1 MPNKRKNI
9 GIIIH
14 RTDESMCQNLL
25 NSLAD
30 VMVPDGYEVIV
41 TVLDNSSSKA
51 ASYNE
56 GMQQINGEI
65 KLYIDES
72 AIIVNKNILKDI
84 VRFFETNPEDK
95 MLGLFGSEMPINGD
109 YSESQNCYG
118 IYGYTHNGEN
128 INLNLG
134 KKAIWKQNVACIDSM
149 FVATSSD
156 IEWDDAV
163 GEEFLIAAQCCRF
176 REKHY
181 GISVPMQ
188 DMPWCAYYKKSS
200 YSEQSKDFEKARLDF
215 FDKYKNIIQPLVSI
229 LITTYNQPVFFKE
242 ALESAL
248 HQDYYNIEI
257 VIGDDSTNTDT
268 KNLMRE
274 YIRKYPQIKYYYH
287 NGPLGGQGLENA
299 KFVLN
304 HSNGSFINY
313 LFHDDLFYPQKI
325 STMMKYMVRDFNEQI
340 GMISSA
346 RNLID
351 ENGVVQGQI
360 NPWQPID
367 NEVLNGMEMAE
378 KILYSSQNYIGELTT
393 VLLRKKLLKQNNG
406 EYLMGC
412 FNGVRDKANGDVATW
427 LDVARQG
434 KNCLFLKDVL
444 SCFRRHSGQNTYN
457 VTIIVNSI
465 IDWLNYITIFGWL
478 DIHKKNTEELSYYYD
493 RWYLVHKKN
502 ISYVCKFI
510 KSEKM
515 EIQDKVRF
523 CIKVLKL
530 IERREYQK
538 VRELSQKYIRLNYEN
553 LSIGE

>member
-25 NSLAD
+25 NSLTD

-72 AIIVNKNILKDI
+72 AIIVNKNMLKDI

-109 YSESQNCYG
+109 YSKSKNCYG
-118 IYGYTHNGEN
+118 IYGYTQNGKN
-128 INLNLG
+128 INCNLG

-248 HQDYYNIEI
+248 HQDYHNIEI

-287 NGPLGGQGLENA
+287 NGPLGGQGLEA
-299 KFVLN
+299 ILW
-304 HSNGSFINY
+304 G
-313 LFHDDLFYPQKI
+313 
-325 STMMKYMVRDFNEQI
+325 R
-340 GMISSA
+340 SA
-346 RNLID
+346 
-351 ENGVVQGQI
+351 
-360 NPWQPID
+360 
-367 NEVLNGMEMAE
+367 
-378 KILYSSQNYIGELTT
+378 
-393 VLLRKKLLKQNNG
+393 
-406 EYLMGC
+406 
-412 FNGVRDKANGDVATW
+412 
-427 LDVARQG
+427 
-434 KNCLFLKDVL
+434 
-444 SCFRRHSGQNTYN
+444 SCWR
-457 VTIIVNSI
+457 V
-465 IDWLNYITIFGWL
+465 
-478 DIHKKNTEELSYYYD
+478 
-493 RWYLVHKKN
+493 
-502 ISYVCKFI
+502 
-510 KSEKM
+510 
-515 EIQDKVRF
+515 
-523 CIKVLKL
+523 
-530 IERREYQK
+530 
-538 VRELSQKYIRLNYEN
+538 
-553 LSIGE
+553 